1 MQTQATT
8 FGVLQAGVV
17 WRFFSQVCIF
27 KPGANGGPRTI
38 QLVNVVDI
46 A

>member
-27 KPGANGGPRTI
+27 KPRANGGPRTI